1 MMAIADQQNR
11 RRARHQQYQSEQA
24 RNLAGLIGAVDDVGE
39 EADADAMAKAK
50 AEALASDTGA
60 RKTQAEAALLRAKT
74 EAGANADAILRKKTE
89 DSARIAADEAKAAK
103 LAREES
109 VLRRKEGVLDVK
121 RATEGGLSK
130 ADLEKR
136 AAEMGVPPEQLL
148 AEADMLNREEMLA
161 ADESKAKTAANQAL
175 AGQRDAAAA
184 KAARA
189 PTGKGPPKPLTEAQ
203 ILELKKK
210 RLEIA
215 KLEREA
221 AGDGPKDKVEA
232 GTIKEVGEL
241 DATTRGIQD
250 LERRNPGVGTG
261 FFRAV
266 QNSIAQTLGVDD
278 PKATKYRAD
287 IANLSNEIIS
297 RLSGANVPPA
307 EMERIAQGLPD
318 FGDDDKAFTE
328 KLKATKERV
337 DRARKGLVGAAKA
350 ANRDTAGLEA
360 VDPTKPAASSGDA
373 EFDSLPD

>member
-39 EADADAMAKAK
+39 EADADAMEKAK
-50 AEALASDTGA
+50 AEAATGDAGA
-60 RKTQAEAALLRAKT
+60 RKMNAEAALLRAKT
-74 EAGANADAILRKKTE
+74 AADANADAILRKKTD

-109 VLRRKEGVLDVK
+109 VLRRKESVLDVK

-148 AEADMLNREEMLA
+148 AEADMLNREELLA

-189 PTGKGPPKPLTEAQ
+189 PAGKGPPKPPTEAQ

-266 QNSIAQTLGVDD
+266 QNSIAQTFGVDD

-318 FGDDDKAFTE
+318 FSDDDKAFTE

>member
-1 MMAIADQQNR
+1 MAIADQQNR

-39 EADADAMAKAK
+39 EADADAMEKAK
-50 AEALASDTGA
+50 AEALATDTGA

-74 EAGANADAILRKKTE
+74 AADANADAIRRKKTE

-130 ADLEKR
+130 SDLEKR
-136 AAEMGVPPEQLL
+136 AAEMGLPPEQLL
-148 AEADMLNREEMLA
+148 AEADMLNREELLA
-161 ADESKAKTAANQAL
+161 ADESKAKTAANEAL
-175 AGQRDAAAA
+175 AAQRDAAAA

-189 PTGKGPPKPLTEAQ
+189 PAGKGPPKPLTEAQ

-266 QNSIAQTLGVDD
+266 QNSIAQTFGIDD

-307 EMERIAQGLPD
+307 EMERIAQGLPA
-318 FGDDDKAFTE
+318 FSDDDAAFTE
-328 KLKATKERV
+328 KLRATKERV

-360 VDPTKPAASSGDA
+360 VDPTSSIENEADELGIVL
-373 EFDSLPD
+373 E

>member
-1 MMAIADQQNR
+1 MAIADQQNR

-39 EADADAMAKAK
+39 EADADAMEKAK
-50 AEALASDTGA
+50 AEAATGDAGA
-60 RKTQAEAALLRAKT
+60 RKMNAEAALLRAKT
-74 EAGANADAILRKKTE
+74 AADANADAILRKKTD

-109 VLRRKEGVLDVK
+109 VLRRKESVLDVK

-148 AEADMLNREEMLA
+148 AEADMLNREELLA

-189 PTGKGPPKPLTEAQ
+189 PAGKGPPKPPTEAQ

-266 QNSIAQTLGVDD
+266 QNSIAQTFGVDD

-318 FGDDDKAFTE
+318 FSDDDKAFTE